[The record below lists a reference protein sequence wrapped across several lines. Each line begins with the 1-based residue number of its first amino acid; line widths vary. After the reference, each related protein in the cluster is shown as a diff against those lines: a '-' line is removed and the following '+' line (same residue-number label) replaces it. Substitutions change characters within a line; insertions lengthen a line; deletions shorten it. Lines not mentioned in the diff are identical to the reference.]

1 MDIKLRLKKYSYIS
15 ISTAFMWL
23 ALLSIMIP
31 LFTPVAIVTILVIML
46 LYVTETWEGP
56 LQNDFGAGLTLNY
69 AMLLSVGEVFIM
81 RNILNVSVKACISSF
96 IITWTVFYL
105 LSEFVMPKL
114 YKGYSWIIFEY
125 KHFGLRVNN
134 DDYIEYSDDIQ
145 DWGLVYVINILL
157 FAVSS
162 LPAIFWEPLKE
173 IVVKLYRNEMPF
185 ILSVVICLNILLLLT
200 SIARAIMSKDKCERI
215 RNINSALLVCSVLS
229 ITVMFRDQLILL
241 IITAIVIVLI
251 FKKTEVSIDKQLVK
265 LLLYSDLPI
274 MLLLLNMNRVYN
286 ISHLGILFVGIMTLP
301 IFYSALIMF
310 ALTTNYTKVLAIDEA
325 VGYEEVADKGYIEK
339 SWSLKAFLIAYT
351 TKLAGVFSIEWLL
364 FAFIKNHDAIADSII
379 KLGMSGWVL
388 VIIGLFIL
396 VKILFLFLEE
406 ERQNRKGDNTCG
418 K

>member
-15 ISTAFMWL
+15 ILTAFMWL

-31 LFTPVAIVTILVIML
+31 PFTPVAIVIILVIML

-69 AMLLSVGEVFIM
+69 AMLLSVGEVFVM
-81 RNILNVSVKACISSF
+81 RNILKMPVKTCIFSLITTWVVFSLLPYF
-96 IITWTVFYL
+96 II
-105 LSEFVMPKL
+105 PKL
-114 YKGYSWIIFEY
+114 YKNYSWIMFEY

-145 DWGLVYVINILL
+145 DWGLVYVINIIL

-162 LPAIFWEPLKE
+162 LFAVLWKPLKE
-173 IVVKLYRNEMPF
+173 TIIKLYRNEIPF
-185 ILSVVICLNILLLLT
+185 ILSVVICLNVLLLLT

-251 FKKTEVSIDKQLVK
+251 FKKSELSIDKQLLR

-274 MLLLLNMNRVYN
+274 MLLLFNMNRIYN
-286 ISHLGILFVGIMTLP
+286 ISVLGILFVGVMTLP
-301 IFYSALIMF
+301 LFYSVLIMF
-310 ALTTNYTKVLAIDEA
+310 ALITNYVKMLAIDEV
-325 VGYEEVADKGYIEK
+325 VGYEEVLDKGYIEK
-339 SWSLKAFLIAYT
+339 KWSIKAFLRVYA
-351 TKLAGVFSIEWLL
+351 TKVVGVSLIEWLL
-364 FAFIKNHDAIADSII
+364 FAFVKDHDAIIDFIV
-379 KLGMSGWVL
+379 KLNLSGWVL
-388 VIIGLFIL
+388 VIIGLYIL
-396 VKILFLFLEE
+396 LEVLSLFFEE
-406 ERQNRKGDNTCG
+406 ESDYG

>member
-1 MDIKLRLKKYSYIS
+1 MDTKLRLKKYSYVS
-15 ISTAFMWL
+15 VSTAFMWL
-23 ALLSIMIP
+23 ALLSVMIP
-31 LFTPVAIVTILVIML
+31 QFTPVAIITILVIML
-46 LYVTETWEGP
+46 LYTTETWDGP
-56 LQNDFGAGLTLNY
+56 LRNDFGAGLTLNY

-81 RNILNVSVKACISSF
+81 RNILNVLVKACISSF

-301 IFYSALIMF
+301 FFYSVLIMF

-339 SWSLKAFLIAYT
+339 SWSLKAFLIVYT

>member
-1 MDIKLRLKKYSYIS
+1 MDIKLRLKKYSYVS

-23 ALLSIMIP
+23 ALFSIMISK
-31 LFTPVAIVTILVIML
+31 FTPVAIVTILVIML

-56 LQNDFGAGLTLNY
+56 LRNDFGAGLTINY
-69 AMLLSVGEVFIM
+69 AMLLSVSEVFVM
-81 RNILNVSVKACISSF
+81 RNILKLSVKVCISSF

-200 SIARAIMSKDKCERI
+200 SIARAIMSKDKCERL

-301 IFYSALIMF
+301 FFYSALIMF

-339 SWSLKAFLIAYT
+339 SWSLKAFLIVYT

>member
-1 MDIKLRLKKYSYIS
+1 
-15 ISTAFMWL
+15 
-23 ALLSIMIP
+23 MIP
-31 LFTPVAIVTILVIML
+31 QFTPVAIVTILVIML
-46 LYVTETWEGP
+46 LYTTETWDGP
-56 LQNDFGAGLTLNY
+56 LRNDFGVGLTLNY

-200 SIARAIMSKDKCERI
+200 SIACAIMSKDKCERI

-251 FKKTEVSIDKQLVK
+251 FKKSEVSIDKQLVK

-301 IFYSALIMF
+301 FFYSALIMF
-310 ALTTNYTKVLAIDEA
+310 ALTINYTKVLAIDEV
-325 VGYEEVADKGYIEK
+325 VGYEEVADKEYIEK
-339 SWSLKAFLIAYT
+339 SWSLKAFLIVYII
-351 TKLAGVFSIEWLL
+351 KIVGIFSIEWLL
-364 FAFIKNHDAIADSII
+364 FEFVKDHDAIIDFIV
-379 KLGMSGWVL
+379 KLSLSGWVL
-388 VIIGLFIL
+388 VIIGLYIL
-396 VKILFLFLEE
+396 LKVLSLFFEKE
-406 ERQNRKGDNTCG
+406 ERR
-418 K
+418 

>member
-1 MDIKLRLKKYSYIS
+1 MDIKLRLKKYSYIN

-31 LFTPVAIVTILVIML
+31 PFTPVAIVTILVIML

-56 LQNDFGAGLTLNY
+56 LQNDFGAGLALNY
-69 AMLLSVGEVFIM
+69 AMLLSVSEVFVM
-81 RNILNVSVKACISSF
+81 RNILKLSVKVCISSF

-114 YKGYSWIIFEY
+114 YKSYSWIIFEY

-173 IVVKLYRNEMPF
+173 IVVKLYRNEIPF

-251 FKKTEVSIDKQLVK
+251 FKKTEVSIDKQLLK

-274 MLLLLNMNRVYN
+274 MLLLLNMNRIYN
-286 ISHLGILFVGIMTLP
+286 ISILGIIFVGIMTLP
-301 IFYSALIMF
+301 FFYSALIMF
-310 ALTTNYTKVLAIDEA
+310 ALTINYTKVLAIDEA

-339 SWSLKAFLIAYT
+339 SWSLKAFLIVYT

>member
-1 MDIKLRLKKYSYIS
+1 
-15 ISTAFMWL
+15 
-23 ALLSIMIP
+23 
-31 LFTPVAIVTILVIML
+31 
-46 LYVTETWEGP
+46 
-56 LQNDFGAGLTLNY
+56 
-69 AMLLSVGEVFIM
+69 MLLSVGEVFVM
-81 RNILNVSVKACISSF
+81 RNILKLLVKVCISSF

-125 KHFGLRVNN
+125 KHFRLRVNN

-145 DWGLVYVINILL
+145 DWGLVYVINIIL

-162 LPAIFWEPLKE
+162 LFAVLRKPLKE
-173 IVVKLYRNEMPF
+173 IIAKLYRNEIPF
-185 ILSVVICLNILLLLT
+185 TMQVIVGLNILLLVI
-200 SIARAIMSKDKCERI
+200 SIIHAIMSKSKYERLS
-215 RNINSALLVCSVLS
+215 NINSILLTCSVLS
-229 ITVMFRDQLILL
+229 FATMFRDHLVILIVTAV
-241 IITAIVIVLI
+241 ITAVI
-251 FKKTEVSIDKQLVK
+251 FKKSEVSIDKQLVK

-274 MLLLLNMNRVYN
+274 MLLLLNINRVYN

-301 IFYSALIMF
+301 FFYSALIMF
-310 ALTTNYTKVLAIDEA
+310 ALTINYTKVLAIDEA

-339 SWSLKAFLIAYT
+339 SWSLKAFLIVYT

>member
-1 MDIKLRLKKYSYIS
+1 MDTKLKLKKYSYVS

-31 LFTPVAIVTILVIML
+31 PFTPVAIVTILVIML

-69 AMLLSVGEVFIM
+69 AMLLSVGEVFVM
-81 RNILNVSVKACISSF
+81 RNILKLSVKVCISSF

-301 IFYSALIMF
+301 LFYSALIMF

-339 SWSLKAFLIAYT
+339 SWSLKAFLIVYT

>member
-23 ALLSIMIP
+23 ALLSVMIP
-31 LFTPVAIVTILVIML
+31 QFTPVAIVTILVIML
-46 LYVTETWEGP
+46 LYTTETWDGP
-56 LQNDFGAGLTLNY
+56 LRNDFGVGLTLNY

-200 SIARAIMSKDKCERI
+200 SIACAIMSKDKCERI

-251 FKKTEVSIDKQLVK
+251 FKKSEVSIDKQLVK

-301 IFYSALIMF
+301 FFYSALIMF
-310 ALTTNYTKVLAIDEA
+310 ALTINYTKVLAIDEV
-325 VGYEEVADKGYIEK
+325 VGYEEVADKEYIEK
-339 SWSLKAFLIAYT
+339 SWSLKAFLIVYII
-351 TKLAGVFSIEWLL
+351 KIVGIFSIEWLL
-364 FAFIKNHDAIADSII
+364 FEFVKDHDAIIDFIV
-379 KLGMSGWVL
+379 KLSLSGWVL
-388 VIIGLFIL
+388 VIIGLYIL
-396 VKILFLFLEE
+396 LKVLSLFFEKE
-406 ERQNRKGDNTCG
+406 ERR
-418 K
+418 

>member
-1 MDIKLRLKKYSYIS
+1 MDTKLRLKKYSYVS

-23 ALLSIMIP
+23 ALFSIMIP
-31 LFTPVAIVTILVIML
+31 KFTPVAIVTILVIMP
-46 LYVTETWEGP
+46 LYATETWCDSLE
-56 LQNDFGAGLTLNY
+56 NSFGAGLTLNY
-69 AMLLSVGEVFIM
+69 AMLLSVGEVFII
-81 RNILNVSVKACISSF
+81 RNLFKLPVKTCISNF
-96 IITWTVFYL
+96 IITWVVFSL
-105 LSEFVMPKL
+105 LPDYIVPKL

-125 KHFGLRVNN
+125 RHFGLRVN
-134 DDYIEYSDDIQ
+134 SDDCIESSDDPQ
-145 DWGLVYVINILL
+145 DWGLIYVINILL

-162 LPAIFWEPLKE
+162 LLAILWGPLKE
-173 IVVKLYRNEMPF
+173 IVVKLYRNEIPF
-185 ILSVVICLNILLLLT
+185 ILSVIICLNVLLLLT
-200 SIARAIMSKDKCERI
+200 SIVRAIMSKSKYDKI
-215 RNINSALLVCSVLS
+215 KNVNSSLLVCSVLS
-229 ITVMFRDQLILL
+229 FATMFRDHLVLL
-241 IITAIVIVLI
+241 IVTAVITAVI
-251 FKKTEVSIDKQLVK
+251 FKKSEVSIDKQLVK

-301 IFYSALIMF
+301 FFYSALIML
-310 ALTTNYTKVLAIDEA
+310 ALTINYTKVLAIDEA

-339 SWSLKAFLIAYT
+339 SWSLKAFLIVYT

-388 VIIGLFIL
+388 VIIGLFVL

-418 K
+418 N

>member
-1 MDIKLRLKKYSYIS
+1 MDTRLRLKKYSYVS

-31 LFTPVAIVTILVIML
+31 PFTPVAIVTILVIML
-46 LYVTETWEGP
+46 LYVTETWSDLIE
-56 LQNDFGAGLTLNY
+56 NNFGVGLTLNY
-69 AMLLSVGEVFIM
+69 AMLLSVSEVFVM
-81 RNILNVSVKACISSF
+81 RNILKLSVKVCISSF

-114 YKGYSWIIFEY
+114 YKGYSWIIFEC

-162 LPAIFWEPLKE
+162 LFAVLWRPLKE
-173 IVVKLYRNEMPF
+173 IVIKLYRNEIPF
-185 ILSVVICLNILLLLT
+185 ILSVIICLNILLLLI
-200 SIARAIMSKDKCERI
+200 SIARAIMPKNKCERI

-251 FKKTEVSIDKQLVK
+251 FKKSELSINKQL
-265 LLLYSDLPI
+265 LRLFLYSDLPI
-274 MLLLLNMNRVYN
+274 MLLLFNMNRIYN

-301 IFYSALIMF
+301 FFYFALIMF
-310 ALTTNYTKVLAIDEA
+310 ALITNYTKVFAIDEV
-325 VGYEEVADKGYIEK
+325 VGYEEVLDKGYIEK
-339 SWSLKAFLIAYT
+339 KWSLKAFLLVYA
-351 TKLAGVFSIEWLL
+351 TKIVGVSLIEWLL
-364 FAFIKNHDAIADSII
+364 FAFVKYHDAIIDFIV
-379 KLGMSGWVL
+379 KLSLSGWVL
-388 VIIGLFIL
+388 VIIGLYIL
-396 VKILFLFLEE
+396 LKVLSLFFEEE
-406 ERQNRKGDNTCG
+406 ERS
-418 K
+418 

>member
-1 MDIKLRLKKYSYIS
+1 MDTKLRLKKYSYVS

-31 LFTPVAIVTILVIML
+31 PFTTVAIVAILVIML
-46 LYVTETWEGP
+46 LYATEIWSYSIE
-56 LQNDFGAGLTLNY
+56 NNFGVVLTLNY
-69 AMLLSVGEVFIM
+69 AMLLSVSEVFVM
-81 RNILNVSVKACISSF
+81 RNILKLSVKVCISSF

-173 IVVKLYRNEMPF
+173 IIAKLYRNEIPF

-301 IFYSALIMF
+301 FFYSALIMF
-310 ALTTNYTKVLAIDEA
+310 TLTINYTKVLAIDEV

-339 SWSLKAFLIAYT
+339 SWSLKAFLIVYT

-406 ERQNRKGDNTCG
+406 KRQNRKGDNTCG

>member
-1 MDIKLRLKKYSYIS
+1 MDTKLRLKKYSYVS

-23 ALLSIMIP
+23 ALLSVMLP
-31 LFTPVAIVTILVIML
+31 PFTPVAIVTILVIML

-81 RNILNVSVKACISSF
+81 RNILKLSVKVCISSF

-173 IVVKLYRNEMPF
+173 IVVKIYRNEMPF
-185 ILSVVICLNILLLLT
+185 ILSVVIFLNILLLLT

-229 ITVMFRDQLILL
+229 ITVMFRDQLILW

-251 FKKTEVSIDKQLVK
+251 FKKSELSIDKQLLK
-265 LLLYSDLPI
+265 LLFYSDLPL
-274 MLLLLNMNRVYN
+274 MLLLLNMNRIYHTSV
-286 ISHLGILFVGIMTLP
+286 LGIMFVVVMTLP
-301 IFYSALIMF
+301 LFYSALIMF
-310 ALTTNYTKVLAIDEA
+310 ALTTNYTKVFAIDEA
-325 VGYEEVADKGYIEK
+325 VGYEEVANKGYIEK
-339 SWSLKAFLIAYT
+339 SWSLKAFLIVYT
-351 TKLAGVFSIEWLL
+351 IKLTGIFSIEWLL

-406 ERQNRKGDNTCG
+406 ERQNKKGDNTCG

>member
-1 MDIKLRLKKYSYIS
+1 MDTKLRLKKYSYVS

-23 ALLSIMIP
+23 ALLSVMIP
-31 LFTPVAIVTILVIML
+31 QFTPVAIVTILVIML
-46 LYVTETWEGP
+46 LYATETWSYSIE
-56 LQNDFGAGLTLNY
+56 NNFGVGLTLNY
-69 AMLLSVGEVFIM
+69 AMLLSVSEVFVM
-81 RNILNVSVKACISSF
+81 RNILKLSVKVCISSF

-134 DDYIEYSDDIQ
+134 DDYIEYSDDLQ
-145 DWGLVYVINILL
+145 DWGLVYVINIIL

-162 LPAIFWEPLKE
+162 LFAVLWKPLKE
-173 IVVKLYRNEMPF
+173 IIIKLYRNEIPF
-185 ILSVVICLNILLLLT
+185 TLSVVICLNVLLLST
-200 SIARAIMSKDKCERI
+200 SIAHAIMSKDKYETI
-215 RNINSALLVCSVLS
+215 KHINSALLVCSVLS
-229 ITVMFRDQLILL
+229 FTMIFRDQLILL
-241 IITAIVIVLI
+241 IVTAIITVLI

-274 MLLLLNMNRVYN
+274 MLLLLNINRVYN

-301 IFYSALIMF
+301 FFYSALIMF
-310 ALTTNYTKVLAIDEA
+310 ALTINYTKVLAIDEV

-339 SWSLKAFLIAYT
+339 SWSLKAFLIVYT

-379 KLGMSGWVL
+379 KLGMPGWVL